1 MLLGVYVL
9 LMRYYDW
16 REWATL
22 LDSRV
27 PNNHDIGTMPDAYH
41 SSFTSPSSMPA
52 ENRTWIL
59 FSICTSESS
68 LESDLPPVLP
78 GKLSRRSRTPEAHL
92 GI

>member
-9 LMRYYDW
+9 LMRYHDW

-41 SSFTSPSSMPA
+41 SSFTSPSSAPA
-52 ENRTWIL
+52 ENRTWIF

-68 LESDLPPVLP
+68 LV
-78 GKLSRRSRTPEAHL
+78 
-92 GI
+92 

>member
-27 PNNHDIGTMPDAYH
+27 PNNDDVGAMP
-41 SSFTSPSSMPA
+41 MPITPA
-52 ENRTWIL
+52 
-59 FSICTSESS
+59 
-68 LESDLPPVLP
+68 LPARRVCQQKTGP
-78 GKLSRRSRTPEAHL
+78 GSCSAFAPRNPR
-92 GI
+92 